1 MFYLTRAW
9 SQKGVKLAQ
18 KMQVAILWEYRYKRL
33 KLRRLLGQLGVFL
46 TLDNYTT
53 DWSTLP
59 RQTGLQ

>member
-1 MFYLTRAW
+1 
-9 SQKGVKLAQ
+9 
-18 KMQVAILWEYRYKRL
+18 MQVAILWEYRYKRL

-59 RQTGLQ
+59 RPTGLQ